1 MVHLIL
7 LFLFKSIT
15 IFPLNNKK
23 NNDSTTRK
31 KVENNNSKS
40 QKNIQ
45 LQFNNTI

>member
-1 MVHLIL
+1 MIHLIL
-7 LFLFKSIT
+7 LFKSIT
-15 IFPLNNKK
+15 IFLLNNKK

-31 KVENNNSKS
+31 KVENNSKS